1 MSADVNVK
9 IGATDATGAAFRSA
23 EQKMKAFSGM
33 AKGAMGALGVGVGV
47 AGIASAIKGAIDYGG
62 AVSDAAVA
70 TQTGVESLQVFRYAA
85 TQAGAKVEQM
95 DKALISLNNSGVEAA
110 NGSATATR
118 AFDSLGI
125 KVSEFNK
132 LPTEKKFELI
142 AQQVA
147 GAKDQNVAM
156 SDAMDIMGSKNAPK
170 LMEVLQSLGKD
181 GFGAMEAGARSA
193 GQVMDEELAA
203 RLAAAG
209 DSIDRFKTGAT
220 IKIGEALSFWADAGS
235 KMGKIAG
242 DFFGLFGSG
251 DEGIFRKKSV
261 SDTIPSQ
268 YTDQF
273 YEAIAANKKL
283 QKDFEDTQK
292 KKTDLGGAA
301 ALLGEGESNKA
312 AAPEKTAAQKT
323 PAAQD
328 TAMGNL
334 NALQAGSIAAAS
346 AINSFM
352 TKKDDK
358 SIERDQLSVLER
370 IETGISALVNKNDEV
385 VSL

>member
-1 MSADVNVK
+1 MSGTGDINVK
-9 IGATDATGAAFRSA
+9 IAAKDATGSAFSSA
-23 EQKMKAFSGM
+23 EKRMKAFSGST
-33 AKGAMGALGVGVGV
+33 KGAMGALGIGVGV
-47 AGIASAIKGAIDYGG
+47 AGIAKAIKGAIEYGS

-70 TQTGVESLQVFRYAA
+70 TQTGMESLQVFRYAA

-95 DKALISLNNSGVEAA
+95 DKALISLNKSGVDAA
-110 NGSATATR
+110 NGMSTSTR

-156 SDAMDIMGSKNAPK
+156 NNAMAIMGTENAPK
-170 LMEVLQSLGKD
+170 LMEVLQKLGKD
-181 GFGAMEAGARSA
+181 GFGAMETAARSA
-193 GQVMDEELAA
+193 GQVMDAELAA
-203 RLAAAG
+203 RLDAAS
-209 DSIDRFKTGAT
+209 DSIDRFKRDAS
-220 IKIGEALSFWADAGS
+220 IKVGELIGNWFKGNEMIGE
-235 KMGKIAG
+235 
-242 DFFGLFGSG
+242 GLFN
-251 DEGIFRKKSV
+251 FFNKKDVV
-261 SDTIPSQ
+261 SLKMDDIPAQ
-268 YTDQF
+268 YKEQIDSF
-273 YEAIAANKKL
+273 VAANEKRAKEV
-283 QKDFEDTQK
+283 QKRLEEAQK
-292 KKTDLGGAA
+292 KKTELGGAA

-312 AAPEKTAAQKT
+312 AAAEKAAAQKT

-328 TAMGNL
+328 TAMGDL

>member
-1 MSADVNVK
+1 MSTDINVK
-9 IGATDATGAAFRSA
+9 IGATDATGTAFRSA

-147 GAKDQNVAM
+147 GAKDQNIAM

-170 LMEVLQSLGKD
+170 LMAVLQSLGKD

-203 RLAAAG
+203 RLDAAG

-220 IKIGEALSFWADAGS
+220 IKIGTALSAIMDLPGNVTGGWE
-235 KMGKIAG
+235 KIFEAT
-242 DFFGLFGSG
+242 
-251 DEGIFRKKSV
+251 IFRDKGRMDDIPAQYKEQIDSFV
-261 SDTIPSQ
+261 SGNEKRAKDV
-268 YTDQF
+268 
-273 YEAIAANKKL
+273 
-283 QKDFEDTQK
+283 QKMLEDAQK